1 MLGVALSLVFVM
13 ILITLVMHF
22 FAALDIGRLSLA
34 LRCGWQF
41 EDAQHVRQLR
51 LRLFDCG
58 LLLVRRSDMLEADN
72 VHAGNDEFHF
82 DFLAFDGDVERTLA
96 VNMRAKLT
104 MLRFFGEGREARMK
118 AAETRPVN
126 IFNIS
131 FLRVEITVAALSSL
145 AGAAN
150 NRAGK
155 GEEARD
161 D

>member
-104 MLRFFGEGREARMK
+104 MLRFFGEGRGSKNEGRGNEASK
-118 AAETRPVN
+118 YLQHFFSP
-126 IFNIS
+126 S
-131 FLRVEITVAALSSL
+131 EITVAALSSL